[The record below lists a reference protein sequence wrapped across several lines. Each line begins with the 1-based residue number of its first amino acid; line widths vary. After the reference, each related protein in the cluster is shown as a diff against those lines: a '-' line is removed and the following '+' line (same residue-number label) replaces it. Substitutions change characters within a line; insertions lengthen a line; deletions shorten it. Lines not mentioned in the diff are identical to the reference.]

1 MYKKW
6 IPILFAIKSSFKFP
20 ALATPNEVDRVIKDW
35 WRMTSLQ
42 EFLKAFMFLFC
53 SLDGCIASRTSVC
66 LFFVEENSSP
76 LLKQQLLNGC
86 RDSWRDVTAHSETQ
100 TLFCTDSRST
110 SLGVAEAGTLRLD
123 LRALK
128 SQNPIFFLRI
138 PFYTLQSFHNYKNIR
153 NWSLTKA
160 VTETNKCIIL

>member
-1 MYKKW
+1 MAKMFFFRFSLSMRHLNMSSNSKKW
-6 IPILFAIKSSFKFP
+6 IPVLFAMKSSFKFP
-20 ALATPNEVDRVIKDW
+20 ALATPNEVDRVMIEW

-42 EFLKAFMFLFC
+42 EYLEALCFSFACL
-53 SLDGCIASRTSVC
+53 RTALLGRLPFVC
-66 LFFVEENSSP
+66 FFVEENSFP
-76 LLKQQLLNGC
+76 LLKQQLPKLEGS
-86 RDSWRDVTAHSETQ
+86 RDSWLDVTTHSETQ

-138 PFYTLQSFHNYKNIR
+138 PFYI
-153 NWSLTKA
+153 
-160 VTETNKCIIL
+160 V